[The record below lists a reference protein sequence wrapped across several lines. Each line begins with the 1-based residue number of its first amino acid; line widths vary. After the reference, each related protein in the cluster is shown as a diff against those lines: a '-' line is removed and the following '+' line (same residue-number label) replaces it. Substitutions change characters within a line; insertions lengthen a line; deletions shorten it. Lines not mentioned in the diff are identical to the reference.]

1 MFVVLN
7 RSQNSSYRWRCG
19 GKVSH
24 GPLTAAARS
33 LFLWFSVSVPV
44 CERTWTCLLQAFGRC
59 LLARSVCN
67 NAGQTAGRIGL
78 HLSESGQSV
87 WSCESTTHTHT
98 PLPEH
103 TTNVSGQALFK
114 FVKLCWRISFQPHPP
129 SSNHTVSICAFSVG
143 FSDWALFHLVE
154 IYFF

>member
-1 MFVVLN
+1 MFVVPN
-7 RSQNSSYRWRCG
+7 RSQNSSYRWHCG
-19 GKVSH
+19 GKVSL

-59 LLARSVCN
+59 LLARSVSN

-87 WSCESTTHTHT
+87 WSCVSTAHTRTHSHLYQNTQPT
-98 PLPEH
+98 
-103 TTNVSGQALFK
+103 
-114 FVKLCWRISFQPHPP
+114 FQGRHCSNLLNCVGEFPSSLILHPP
-129 SSNHTVSICAFSVG
+129 TTLCPSVHSQLGSPIERSS
-143 FSDWALFHLVE
+143 
-154 IYFF
+154 IY